1 MATIVATQ
9 LTSALKDFDADGT
22 DADVGLAD
30 QVSSRKD
37 LILSF
42 QNKDV
47 SLTTITIASPG
58 TADGNAIADIVLPVP
73 AGDTAMIRV
82 TGSIYQDANNFV
94 QITYSSVTTLRVIAT
109 YL

>member
-1 MATIVATQ
+1 MPTIVATQ

-22 DADVGLAD
+22 AADAGGD
-30 QVSSRKD
+30 QVAARKN
-37 LILSF
+37 LILIF

-47 SLTTITIASPG
+47 SLTTITIAVPG

-73 AGDTAMIRV
+73 AGDTALVRV
-82 TGSIYQDANNFV
+82 TGGIYADANNFV
-94 QITYSSVTTLRVIAT
+94 QITYSSETSLKVIAT